1 MLYQQYIT
9 VDLLKA
15 MEEYQPILEDKHP
28 QLHSILD
35 IQKGNGS
42 ESGNCIKI
50 MCIPLPNTIQEQ

>member
-1 MLYQQYIT
+1 M
-9 VDLLKA
+9 DLLKA

-42 ESGNCIKI
+42 ESGNCINI